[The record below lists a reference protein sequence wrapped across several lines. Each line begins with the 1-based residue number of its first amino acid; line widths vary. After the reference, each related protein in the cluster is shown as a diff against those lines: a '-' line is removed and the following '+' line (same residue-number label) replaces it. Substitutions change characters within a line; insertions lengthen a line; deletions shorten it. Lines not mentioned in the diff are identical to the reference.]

1 MDTPTIVNI
10 VLSILSFCITVI
22 SIAFVVLTLK
32 QNAKM
37 IESSTRPYVVIYLD
51 SVTICE
57 QQSYFIIKNFGQSSA
72 EIIDFIYPASLEE
85 TPQETHLMQE
95 QFSRVKGLL
104 LAPGQTCMLPYKV
117 TNLPNSM
124 LEFKIKYKSPTKPYC
139 ETFSLNPHNYIHI
152 PKFRPNNG
160 INNADKP
167 LLSTLR
173 EMIERMF

>member
-22 SIAFVVLTLK
+22 SIVFVVLTLK

-95 QFSRVKGLL
+95 QFLESKGCYWLLVKPACCL
-104 LAPGQTCMLPYKV
+104 
-117 TNLPNSM
+117 
-124 LEFKIKYKSPTKPYC
+124 IKSQICLTVCLSLKSNINHPQ
-139 ETFSLNPHNYIHI
+139 NHI
-152 PKFRPNNG
+152 AKHSP
-160 INNADKP
+160 
-167 LLSTLR
+167 
-173 EMIERMF
+173 